1 MLNSSGSRHFAVVAD
16 SLGGSLGYNFEKDD
30 EKNLKSKLNLVFYS
44 SGSMKTSGVFE
55 KDSE

>member
-1 MLNSSGSRHFAVVAD
+1 VSRHFAVVAD